1 MTGFV
6 GKWRKYIHRILSLYG
21 NQSILP
27 HLHFSFCRLQIAI
40 CFYQMINIAYVLA
53 EFACLTLDPFTLKRE
68 VIPQHAMSSYGET
81 RLPEPEHWEICESW
95 L

>member
-6 GKWRKYIHRILSLYG
+6 GKWRKYIHRILSLW
-21 NQSILP
+21 QLIIFASV
-27 HLHFSFCRLQIAI
+27 CRLQIAK
-40 CFYQMINIAYVLA
+40 CFYQINIAYVLA
-53 EFACLTLDPFTLKRE
+53 KFACLTLDPFTLKRE

-81 RLPEPEHWEICESW
+81 RLADPEHWEICESW